1 MLNDDIF
8 LSLGWQ
14 MAEQLLEIL
23 VNLFHSLPCSD
34 VLFELSA
41 YTGNAVLIGARIIVY
56 QRVEKSIPQILLMI
70 PPERLALSPLASA
83 LLLGHLD
90 MRTEQ
95 QQVRAGA

>member
-14 MAEQLLEIL
+14 VAEQLLEIL

-34 VLFELSA
+34 VLFKLSTD
-41 YTGNAVLIGARIIVY
+41 TGNAVLIDARIIVY